1 MYAYVHVVFLIFKNR
16 RKLRWQVDLFCLAY
30 STQAISKS
38 DFKMSCLWNKTFN
51 DFMLRYSIMLY
62 LPVLHVYCGFS
73 PIYRWCHM
81 PFFKKTVC
89 GCYVRIGIGNHEG
102 RAVYRVSSDS
112 STNCTTKQAVKWFYI
127 CKSLY
132 HCSWSDMLILIT
144 SIPDSRNHR
153 YSRNCKNISAWHNK
167 NQ

>member
-1 MYAYVHVVFLIFKNR
+1 MASWFVLICFALLMVLKLIASLILKCHVFGIRLLMIF
-16 RKLRWQVDLFCLAY
+16 
-30 STQAISKS
+30 
-38 DFKMSCLWNKTFN
+38 
-51 DFMLRYSIMLY
+51 RYSIMLY

-112 STNCTTKQAVKWFYI
+112 STNCSTKQAVKWFYI